1 MTLSEHEAQKEREA
15 KERRAFRLK
24 EARDKIFPEDR
35 KRKAPAEESES
46 EAEAVETDEE
56 QDHGKVP
63 CDACRERK
71 VACVWSG
78 TGRIKACDRCRRFR
92 KPCRVNGV
100 GHRAPRVKKV
110 RVGRDTEEE
119 PGEQTTPVKAKSIPV
134 AGNSGGGGVQVGNG
148 VASGDASLRA
158 PLVDM
163 ARNLRRVVSQN
174 AELLEELN
182 KSQNTHMDL
191 LADLCRSLHEITFQ
205 LRQRNLLWEQVYCRN
220 SSEVSESIQLV
231 PKLVEHSESGVQVE
245 IPEVTEDAE
254 NMEVTEDVG
263 NDERAEKVGTGNAGV
278 EDETMKEA

>member
-1 MTLSEHEAQKEREA
+1 
-15 KERRAFRLK
+15 
-24 EARDKIFPEDR
+24 
-35 KRKAPAEESES
+35 
-46 EAEAVETDEE
+46 
-56 QDHGKVP
+56 
-63 CDACRERK
+63 
-71 VACVWSG
+71 
-78 TGRIKACDRCRRFR
+78 
-92 KPCRVNGV
+92 
-100 GHRAPRVKKV
+100 VKKV